1 MKLSHAHTYQKLGF
15 DVILQQLVQRVSS
28 EEAQAACL
36 AITPGSDPDVVM
48 PELRRVEEFRQLMEA
63 QDTQPAHHLPA
74 VSPLL
79 RKVEVAGNWLS
90 VAELNRLLGW
100 LETIVEVREY
110 LHKRKELYPELDRL
124 VNRQSF
130 NPQLTKR
137 ISRLLDP
144 NGNLRDDASPALASI
159 RKQLN
164 QASNDLRSTLYR
176 LLRRAQENG
185 WGTEGEIV
193 LRNDRLVIPLK
204 AEAKNQM
211 PGFVQDV
218 SNTGG
223 TVYVEPAEALP
234 LNNRIRE
241 LQISE
246 HNEIV
251 RILKEITSELRQY
264 ITELSEFRGIMLQL
278 DLVRA
283 KARLAQSL
291 GACLPTVE
299 PKGKTLHLRDAY
311 YPLLLLKA
319 KQEQFEVVPA
329 DIRLTPEHR
338 ILVISGPNAGGKSVS
353 LKTMGLLQ
361 MMLQAGMLVP
371 VDEGSTFRFFDSLFL
386 DIGDEQSVDTDLST
400 YTSRLYAWR
409 QMGDQM
415 TKQSL
420 FLIDEFGAGTDPK
433 QGGAIAEAFLER
445 FVIQGSY
452 GVITTHYGNL
462 KDYAELTDGIIN
474 GAMQFDTKELRPT
487 YRLLDGMPGRSYAFE
502 MAKRVGVHPTVLRRA
517 KRKVGG
523 DELDV
528 EQLRKELETKSLE
541 LERLVKENQRKQ
553 NQLDQLLARNEEKQ
567 GKLERE
573 HKQILNEAKREAKL
587 LIEKANKDIERTI
600 REIREA
606 EAEKEK
612 TKRLRKQLAAS
623 APHEEPVDSDAAA
636 AKGINGQSKKNK
648 AAAESSEPKELRGQP
663 IAEGD
668 WVKLIGSGTYGQLV
682 DLQGKKAIMA
692 TDSLRVT
699 VKLDQLVKIQPPKQP
714 KRSSSI
720 GHVMEE
726 LPAKNA
732 RFEADV
738 MGMRVEAAISEVDR
752 LVDEARMA
760 GLQKVR
766 VLHGKGTGALREA
779 IRQHLR
785 EMSFVEGAHDAA
797 VEEGGAGWTIVELG

>member
-28 EEAQAACL
+28 EEAQEACL
-36 AITPGSDPDVVM
+36 AITPSSDPDEVM
-48 PELRRVEEFRQLMEA
+48 PELRRVEEFRRLMEA
-63 QDTQPAHHLPA
+63 EDSHPAHNLPA

-79 RKVEVAGNWLS
+79 RKVEIAGNWLS

-110 LHKRKELYPELDRL
+110 LHQRKELYPELDHL
-124 VNRQSF
+124 VNSQSF

-164 QASNDLRSTLYR
+164 QASNELRSTLYR

-241 LQISE
+241 LQIAE

-251 RILKEITSELRQY
+251 RILKEITGELRQY
-264 ITELSEFRGIMLQL
+264 IAELSEFRGIMLQL

-283 KARLAQSL
+283 KARLAQTL
-291 GACLPTVE
+291 DACLPTVE

-311 YPLLLLKA
+311 YPLLVLKA
-319 KQEQFEVVPA
+319 KQEKFDVVPA

-353 LKTMGLLQ
+353 LKTAGLLQ
-361 MMLQAGMLVP
+361 LMIQSGMLVP
-371 VDEGSTFRFFDSLFL
+371 VNEGSTFRFFDSLFL

-409 QMGDQM
+409 KMGDQM
-415 TKQSL
+415 TKKSL
-420 FLIDEFGAGTDPK
+420 FLIDEFGSGTDPK

-502 MAKRVGVHPTVLRRA
+502 MAKRVGVHHTVLRRA

-523 DELDV
+523 EELDV

-541 LERLVKENQRKQ
+541 LEKLVKENQRKQ
-553 NQLDQLLARNEEKQ
+553 NQLDQLLARNEEKE

-573 HKQILNEAKREAKL
+573 RKEILNEAKREAKL

-600 REIREA
+600 SEIREA

-623 APHEEPVDSDAAA
+623 APHEEPVDSDAPS
-636 AKGINGQSKKNK
+636 AKGKNGQPKKKK

-668 WVKLIGSGTYGQLV
+668 WVKLKGSGTYGQLV
-682 DLQGKKAIMA
+682 DLQGKKGIMA

-699 VKLDQLVKIQPPKQP
+699 VKLDQLVKITPPKQ
-714 KRSSSI
+714 KRQRSV
-720 GHVMEE
+720 GHVVEE

-738 MGMRVEAAISEVDR
+738 MGMRVEAALSEVDR

-766 VLHGKGTGALREA
+766 VLHGRGTGALREA

-785 EMSFVEGAHDAA
+785 EMSFVENAHDAA
-797 VEEGGAGWTIVELG
+797 IEEGGAGWTIVELG